1 MPTKQALIDSL
12 DFKEVKVT
20 DLQFTYGG
28 NTYTMPAALGVCI
41 RGNTA
46 YVSCSIKE
54 KDIYSASDSGSLH
67 KTQGPVAQATWDA
80 FVPPPE
86 EVSHAQKLATR
97 IEVPKGYEWAIVE
110 GTPQLVLS
118 ERRQKLGKKK
128 RSLDSSKY
136 PVGMTVTYMAGTPG
150 KTKPGD
156 VGKIVGHEGNQ
167 LVIEYEKRGKVLAQP
182 GSRHRVG

>member
-1 MPTKQALIDSL
+1 MPTKQALIENI

-20 DLQFTYGG
+20 DLRFTFGG
-28 NTYTMPAALGVCI
+28 QEYTMPAALGVCV

-46 YVSCSIKE
+46 YVSCDLKE
-54 KDIYSASDSGSLH
+54 KDIYTIGDNASVH
-67 KTQGPVAQATWDA
+67 KSHGPVSQATWDQ

-86 EVSHAQKLATR
+86 EVTR
-97 IEVPKGYEWAIVE
+97 AKSMAGRIDVPRGYEWAIIDGV
-110 GTPQLVLS
+110 PQLVLS
-118 ERRQKLGKKK
+118 ERKVKAGKKK
-128 RSLDSSKY
+128 RTLDPNKY
-136 PVGMTVTYMAGTPG
+136 PLGSAVTYMEGTPG

-156 VGKIVGHEGNQ
+156 KGKVVGYEGNQ